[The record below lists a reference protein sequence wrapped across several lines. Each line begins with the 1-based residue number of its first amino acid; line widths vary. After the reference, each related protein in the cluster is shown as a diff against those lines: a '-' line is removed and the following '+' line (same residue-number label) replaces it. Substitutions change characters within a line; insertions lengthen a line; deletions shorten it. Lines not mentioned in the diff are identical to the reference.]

1 MEKGGIIRDIKF
13 RGKKIDSDDWM
24 YGYLREVWGEI
35 QRKFVIAPA
44 KSFECDGYTDTEEDY
59 VKEETI
65 GQFTGLHDKNGKE
78 IYEGD
83 IVRAPLLDPIFG
95 DTIKDKSINASIRYN
110 NGSFVVSYYDGEH
123 NVYIQ
128 DLYDEI
134 EVIGNIHDN
143 PGLL

>member
-1 MEKGGIIRDIKF
+1 MNREIKF

-24 YGYLREVWGEI
+24 YGYLREVWGET

-65 GQFTGLHDKNGKE
+65 SQFTGLHDKNGKE
-78 IYEGD
+78 IYEDD
-83 IVRAPLLDPIFG
+83 IVRVPSLDPFG
-95 DTIKDKSINASIRYN
+95 LTEDDALTNSIVSFYR
-110 NGSFVVSYYDGEH
+110 GSFIVSYNGGNHITELLCLKD
-123 NVYIQ
+123 
-128 DLYDEI
+128 DEI

-143 PGLL
+143 PRLLEE